1 VTRVARTAVIRF
13 DLPNGAVVRP
23 LEEGDAEQ
31 LHGLVAAHRDYLAE
45 WLPWA
50 AAERTVEMS
59 RDFVRTSQLQ
69 LADDDGFQA
78 AIVEDGAVVGV
89 IGFHRIDWLNRATS
103 LGYWIAPSSQGR
115 GTVTEAVR
123 ALTTY
128 AFETWGLN
136 RVEIRAGVGN
146 ERSAAIPLRLGYV
159 HEGVLRQS
167 ERHGESYKD
176 IAVYSMLAGDW
187 IAGGRAVT

>member
-1 VTRVARTAVIRF
+1 MARAAAIRF

-31 LHGLVAAHRDYLAE
+31 LHSLVAANREYLAE

-59 RDFVRTSQLQ
+59 REFVRVSQQQ
-69 LADDDGFQA
+69 LAEDNGFQA
-78 AIVEDGAVVGV
+78 AIVEDGAVAGV
-89 IGFHRIDWLNRATS
+89 IGFHRVDWLNRATS
-103 LGYWIAPSSQGR
+103 LGYWIAASSQGR

-136 RVEIRAGVGN
+136 RVEIRAAIGN
-146 ERSAAIPLRLGYV
+146 TRSAAIPLRLGYV

-176 IAVYSMLAGDW
+176 IAVYSMLAADW
-187 IAGGRAVT
+187 TAGARAVT